1 MLQVYKNNHCS
12 LIKAALIC
20 GESKESQKQH
30 LLQDT
35 LAQPK
40 SLQVIYVSYLT
51 SFCSSSC
58 FLTCLFGYVDARHL
72 RAATSQRRRSTVRR
86 RCYLLLLLG
95 YWWPLAPG
103 RSWTMGRPAW
113 SMALVWEQA
122 QGAFSK
128 SGPGL
133 PGEAGREMW
142 RGCSGWLCTGRMT
155 VKGHVRF
162 SKGLAL
168 LQRFGGCSDAYSNP
182 SGPGSAEGIPPSG
195 SACAVAPCFYSSFSC
210 FARTVS
216 WLC

>member
-1 MLQVYKNNHCS
+1 MLQVCKNNHCS

-95 YWWPLAPG
+95 YWWGLGGRLHLAG
-103 RSWTMGRPAW
+103 LGLWADLCGAW
-113 SMALVWEQA
+113 HLFGNRHKVHLANQDLAFLERLAGKCGEDAASGFA
-122 QGAFSK
+122 QG
-128 SGPGL
+128 G
-133 PGEAGREMW
+133 
-142 RGCSGWLCTGRMT
+142 
-155 VKGHVRF
+155 
-162 SKGLAL
+162 
-168 LQRFGGCSDAYSNP
+168 
-182 SGPGSAEGIPPSG
+182 
-195 SACAVAPCFYSSFSC
+195 
-210 FARTVS
+210 
-216 WLC
+216 